1 MKQRHTVITMAV
13 VLLLSATLASAGAAG
28 EGAPADVIPVVT
40 AIHSVATTPADENAV
55 LQEIEA
61 RTGIRY
67 VPVHVAGGD
76 YITKFNS
83 MIASRS
89 VPDVFSVGTVA
100 DQEKYRE
107 NGLLLA
113 LDELLA
119 QHGPNILADKGGVI
133 RNGINAEG
141 TIWGIPRPGWYPNN
155 FAIRSDWLDN
165 LGMELPTD
173 LDSLYEVLRALTYDD
188 PDGDGQQD
196 TIGLGLY
203 LSQRV
208 CWGSIFAAFGIPA
221 FYPIYQDGV
230 VTSFLLHENYL
241 DAIRYYRRLY
251 REGLMEPD
259 FATLTALPTFEKL
272 WNGIYGS
279 LDFTAVGTTN
289 NWIGRYNEDPIPT
302 FDFALIKGPEGHGG
316 SLAMYGTEITS
327 VNAASEAAEDA
338 VKLMDYFHTDD
349 GNQLLYFGIEGTYYR
364 WLHKEAGKFEYLE
377 PYNDSATQRTAGG
390 WVYWGLHRRPER
402 RLGDPDDEPADAGG
416 IANGPRQHHRGR
428 LHLRHPA
435 DPARPGHDAAGHRV
449 RGAGDPDRDRG
460 RPGGG
465 VPALRRPLAAGGRRQ
480 LAGAGDGDLPA
491 RARPV
496 GRAPRGTVRAYRASH
511 RAASRPCWD
520 SG

>member
-1 MKQRHTVITMAV
+1 MKQRLTVITMAA
-13 VLLLSATLASAGAAG
+13 VLLLGATWASAGGAG
-28 EGAPADVIPVVT
+28 EGAADVTPVVT
-40 AIHSVATTPADENAV
+40 AIHSVATTPADDNPV

-67 VPVHVAGGD
+67 EVIAVPGQD

-83 MIASRS
+83 MIASRT
-89 VPDVFSVGTVA
+89 VPDMFGVGTVA
-100 DQEKYRE
+100 DQEKYRD

-113 LDELLA
+113 LDELLE
-119 QHGPNILADKGGVI
+119 QHGPNILADKGHVI

-155 FAIRSDWLDN
+155 FAFRTDWLDN

-203 LSQRV
+203 LRQRV

-230 VTSFLLHENYL
+230 VTSFLLHDNYL

-279 LDFTAVGTTN
+279 FDFTAVGTTN
-289 NWIGRYNEDPIPT
+289 NWIGRYTEDPIPT

-316 SLAMYGTEITS
+316 SLAMYGTGITS
-327 VNAASEAAEDA
+327 VNATSGVAEAA
-338 VKLMDYFHTDD
+338 VKLMDYF
-349 GNQLLYFGIEGTYYR
+349 
-364 WLHKEAGKFEYLE
+364 
-377 PYNDSATQRTAGG
+377 P
-390 WVYWGLHRRPER
+390 HRRRQPAPLLR
-402 RLGDPDDEPADAGG
+402 HRGHLLPVARQGGRQFRVPGALQRLGDAAHRRGLYLLGTAPPHARRRGDPDHEPADAGG
-416 IANGPRQHHRGR
+416 AADGAGQHHRGR
-428 LHLRHPA
+428 LHLRHTA
-435 DPARPGHDAAGHRV
+435 DSA
-449 RGAGDPDRDRG
+449 
-460 RPGGG
+460 
-465 VPALRRPLAAGGRRQ
+465 
-480 LAGAGDGDLPA
+480 
-491 RARPV
+491 
-496 GRAPRGTVRAYRASH
+496 
-511 RAASRPCWD
+511 
-520 SG
+520 

>member
-28 EGAPADVIPVVT
+28 EGAAADVIPVVT

-67 VPVHVAGGD
+67 VPVHVAGED

-364 WLHKEAGKFEYLE
+364 WLDKEAGKFEYLE

-390 WVYWGLHRRPER
+390 WVYWGLHRRQNGDSETLTMNPQTRAALQMGLDNTIEDAFIFATPPIQR
-402 RLGDPDDEPADAGG
+402 DLGTTLQDIEYEALATL
-416 IANGPRQHHRGR
+416 IATE
-428 LHLRHPA
+428 
-435 DPARPGHDAAGHRV
+435 
-449 RGAGDPDRDRG
+449 
-460 RPGGG
+460 
-465 VPALRRPLAAGGRRQ
+465 
-480 LAGAGDGDLPA
+480 GDLEA
-491 RARPV
+491 EYQRFVDRWLREGGASWQEQATVIYQRE
-496 GRAPRGTVRAYRASH
+496 RGL
-511 RAASRPCWD
+511 
-520 SG
+520 

>member
-221 FYPIYQDGV
+221 F
-230 VTSFLLHENYL
+230 
-241 DAIRYYRRLY
+241 
-251 REGLMEPD
+251 
-259 FATLTALPTFEKL
+259 
-272 WNGIYGS
+272 
-279 LDFTAVGTTN
+279 
-289 NWIGRYNEDPIPT
+289 
-302 FDFALIKGPEGHGG
+302 
-316 SLAMYGTEITS
+316 
-327 VNAASEAAEDA
+327 
-338 VKLMDYFHTDD
+338 
-349 GNQLLYFGIEGTYYR
+349 
-364 WLHKEAGKFEYLE
+364 
-377 PYNDSATQRTAGG
+377 
-390 WVYWGLHRRPER
+390 
-402 RLGDPDDEPADAGG
+402 
-416 IANGPRQHHRGR
+416 
-428 LHLRHPA
+428 
-435 DPARPGHDAAGHRV
+435 
-449 RGAGDPDRDRG
+449 
-460 RPGGG
+460 
-465 VPALRRPLAAGGRRQ
+465 
-480 LAGAGDGDLPA
+480 
-491 RARPV
+491 
-496 GRAPRGTVRAYRASH
+496 
-511 RAASRPCWD
+511 
-520 SG
+520 

>member
-1 MKQRHTVITMAV
+1 M
-13 VLLLSATLASAGAAG
+13 AG
-28 EGAPADVIPVVT
+28 E
-40 AIHSVATTPADENAV
+40 
-55 LQEIEA
+55 
-61 RTGIRY
+61 
-67 VPVHVAGGD
+67 D

-338 VKLMDYFHTDD
+338 VKLMDY
-349 GNQLLYFGIEGTYYR
+349 
-364 WLHKEAGKFEYLE
+364 
-377 PYNDSATQRTAGG
+377 P
-390 WVYWGLHRRPER
+390 HRRRQPAPLLRHRGHLLPVARQGGRQVRVPRALQRLGDPAHRRGLGLLGAAPPPER

-449 RGAGDPDRDRG
+449 RGAGDP
-460 RPGGG
+460 
-465 VPALRRPLAAGGRRQ
+465 AATE
-480 LAGAGDGDLPA
+480 GDLEA
-491 RARPV
+491 EYQRFVDRWLREGGASWQEQATVIYQRE
-496 GRAPRGTVRAYRASH
+496 RGL
-511 RAASRPCWD
+511 
-520 SG
+520 